1 MAANFFGL
9 PMARVSLIDEDR
21 VWFKSRVRI
30 STEQTGLDSG
40 LSSSTMLWQ
49 GVYCRNIFSTLA
61 SLFASLARRL
71 ARLALRKIDRD
82 ARDVAHVILE
92 DIQRYVSDRLDDFA
106 IAQTAGTRAPEV
118 CVGEFTTLDHDAA
131 GELEDRVRSGV
142 GRARSNRVVDF
153 NSTQSDFRGHRRVLT
168 QAVRAKVA
176 FGDGERELL
185 ASFFVEGP
193 AGKRRAQT
201 HESFKRR
208 RRIGKNSKQVR
219 DQCEFRSY
227 FREDS
232 LDRPGCAIGI
242 NWLDAI
248 LVSGFAHRCP
258 STDSSR
264 LKTAFVPSST
274 LPKSASEHGVLG
286 VSEKLDHE
294 KS

>member
-49 GVYCRNIFSTLA
+49 GVYCRNNIFSTLA

-131 GELEDRVRSGV
+131 GELEDGVRSGV
-142 GRARSNRVVDF
+142 DRARSNRVVDF
-153 NSTQSDFRGHRRVLT
+153 NSTQSDFRSHSRVLA

-176 FGDGERELL
+176 FGDGERKLL

-201 HESFKRR
+201 HQSFKRR

-264 LKTAFVPSST
+264 LKNSFRA
-274 LPKSASEHGVLG
+274 K
-286 VSEKLDHE
+286 
-294 KS
+294 